1 MRKHQ
6 SPSRTRTPRKHAR
19 GVALVE
25 FALVLPLLIILL
37 FITAEFGRALYQ
49 YNILTKSVR
58 DAVRFLSTESAPG
71 QNMDAARNMVVYGNP
86 TGTGLPLAPGLAL
99 ANVPNPTWQAT
110 SGSPIIQTVT
120 VRITGYRF
128 ISSVTG
134 AFGMPFG
141 DITYSD
147 ISATMR
153 YAI

>member
-1 MRKHQ
+1 MRIFNF
-6 SPSRTRTPRKHAR
+6 PGRTPKLRKRSR

-58 DAVRFLSTESAPG
+58 DAVRFLSMESAPG
-71 QNMDAARNMVVYGNP
+71 QNMEAARNIVVFGNP
-86 TGTGLPLAPGLAL
+86 TGTGRPLAPGLAL
-99 ANVPNPTWQAT
+99 ENVPDPSWQAT
-110 SGSPIIQTVT
+110 SSSPIIQTVT

-128 ISSVTG
+128 TSSVTG
-134 AFGMPFG
+134 AFGLPFG
-141 DITYSD
+141 DFTYSD

-153 YAI
+153 SAL